1 MSCLTG
7 LLPLLVW
14 VIVVVAVAAIVRIV
28 LNYIAVPPI
37 VVQIATILLWAVVA
51 IACLYMIFDLFSC
64 LLPMPR
70 LR

>member
-64 LLPMPR
+64 LLPMPK